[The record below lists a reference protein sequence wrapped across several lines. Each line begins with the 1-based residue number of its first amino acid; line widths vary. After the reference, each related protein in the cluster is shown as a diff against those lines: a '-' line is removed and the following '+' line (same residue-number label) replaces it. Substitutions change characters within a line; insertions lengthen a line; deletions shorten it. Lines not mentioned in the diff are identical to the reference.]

1 MTAAKQ
7 ALPYRRP
14 IIRPD
19 ATPPPTATMPIDPDH
34 PPAPAPP
41 PPDDAPAV
49 DASPTGPVTGDGRH
63 APARGPGV
71 LAWAFRAAVVLVLLA
86 VGVGG
91 VIYLY
96 ATAPRPAV
104 VDPEANALAVPVF
117 EAQPVAVTR
126 QWRGY
131 GTAAPVNSADVP
143 ARVSATVE
151 KIADAAEPG
160 TRVDAGQ
167 PLVWL
172 DDSDFVQQ
180 VTIAEQRLAEVDAA
194 LAQLD
199 IEAASLQERMELEEE
214 DVDLAQAELD
224 RLRELE
230 AGGVANQQD
239 LDDGRRALN
248 AARRSRLATRE
259 VLDSL
264 PARRRSLQAQRASLQ
279 ASIEIARLNQQRST
293 IKSPLAGVI
302 QSVDVEVGESLA
314 AGQRVARVVAPT
326 PVEVPLKLPA
336 SARST
341 LNVGDPVTLRPT
353 AGDAEISWS
362 TTVTRIAPEEDAA
375 TRTVTVYAVL
385 TANDAAPGSNAPAPP
400 APGTFLEAVVT
411 SGQQVERLVVP
422 RRAIRGGRVQVVRD
436 GVAVSVPIET
446 AYVLAQRFPELGL
459 PDDQWA
465 VLDEDPEGL
474 NPGDLVIVNAGSLI
488 PDGQRVDPVLPEGE
502 P

>member
-1 MTAAKQ
+1 M
-7 ALPYRRP
+7 
-14 IIRPD
+14 
-19 ATPPPTATMPIDPDH
+19 PTDPDNA
-34 PPAPAPP
+34 PPEVAPEVAPAPAPP
-41 PPDDAPAV
+41 ADAPA
-49 DASPTGPVTGDGRH
+49 TGTDDGRH
-63 APARGPGV
+63 GPPGNPQSPGA
-71 LAWAFRAAVVLVLLA
+71 LAWAFRVAVVLVLLA

-91 VIYLY
+91 VFYLY
-96 ATAPRPAV
+96 HTAPRPQV
-104 VDPEANALAVPVF
+104 VDPLQNALAVPVF
-117 EAQPVAVTR
+117 EARRVPVAR

-131 GTAAPVNSADVP
+131 GTAAPVNSADIP

-151 KIADAAEPG
+151 AIADAAEPG

-180 VTIAEQRLAEVDAA
+180 VVIAEQRLAEVDAA

-199 IEAASLQERMELEEE
+199 TEAASLAERMELEEE

-230 AGGVANQQD
+230 RGGVANQQD

-264 PARRRSLQAQRASLQ
+264 PARRQSLQAQRASLE
-279 ASIEIARLNQQRST
+279 ASIEIARLNQRRCT
-293 IKSPLAGVI
+293 IESPLAGVV

-326 PVEVPLKLPA
+326 PVEVPLKVPA
-336 SARST
+336 AARST

-353 AGDAEISWS
+353 AGDAEMSWS
-362 TTVTRIAPEEDAA
+362 TAVTRIAPEEDAT

-385 TANDAAPGSNAPAPP
+385 TATPGSDAPGDAGPGTNAPAPP
-400 APGTFLEAVVT
+400 APGTFLEATVA
-411 SGQQVERLVVP
+411 SGRQVERFIVP
-422 RRAIRGGRVQVVRD
+422 RRAIRGGRVQAVRD

-446 AYVLAQRFPELGL
+446 DYVLAQRFPELGL

-465 VLDEDPEGL
+465 VVEDDGTGL
-474 NPGDLVIVNAGSLI
+474 APGDAVIVNAGSLI
-488 PDGQRVDPVLPEGE
+488 PDGQRVDPVLPESE

>member
-1 MTAAKQ
+1 MPTD
-7 ALPYRRP
+7 
-14 IIRPD
+14 PD
-19 ATPPPTATMPIDPDH
+19 NATPEVAPEVA
-34 PPAPAPP
+34 PAPAPP
-41 PPDDAPAV
+41 ADAPA
-49 DASPTGPVTGDGRH
+49 TGTDDGRH
-63 APARGPGV
+63 GPPGNPQSPGA
-71 LAWAFRAAVVLVLLA
+71 LAWAFRVAVVLVLLA

-91 VIYLY
+91 VFYLY
-96 ATAPRPAV
+96 HTAPRPQV
-104 VDPEANALAVPVF
+104 VDPLQNALAVPVF
-117 EAQPVAVTR
+117 EARRVPVAR

-151 KIADAAEPG
+151 AIADAAEPG

-180 VTIAEQRLAEVDAA
+180 VVIAEQRLAEVDAA

-199 IEAASLQERMELEEE
+199 TEAASLAERMELEEE

-230 AGGVANQQD
+230 RGGVANQQD

-264 PARRRSLQAQRASLQ
+264 PARRQSLQAQRASLE
-279 ASIEIARLNQQRST
+279 ASIEIARLNQRRCT
-293 IKSPLAGVI
+293 IESPLAGVV

-326 PVEVPLKLPA
+326 PVEVPLKVPA
-336 SARST
+336 AARST

-353 AGDAEISWS
+353 AGDAEMSWS
-362 TTVTRIAPEEDAA
+362 TAVTRIAPEEDAA

-385 TANDAAPGSNAPAPP
+385 DSDAAGPDPP
-400 APGTFLEAVVT
+400 APGTFLEATVA
-411 SGQQVERLVVP
+411 SGRQVERFIVP

-436 GVAVSVPIET
+436 GVAVSVSIET
-446 AYVLAQRFPELGL
+446 DYVLAQRFPDLGL

-465 VLDEDPEGL
+465 VVEDDESGL
-474 NPGDLVIVNAGSLI
+474 APGDAVIVNAGSLI
-488 PDGQRVDPVLPEGE
+488 PDGQRVEPVLPDQS